1 MAAKNPHNGHRKRV
15 KEEFLKN
22 GLDNLPAHRVLEI
35 LLFYAIPQKDTN
47 ELAHRLEDRF
57 GSLARVL
64 DAPYEELLTVNGVGD
79 NTAVLL
85 RLISSM
91 ARRYYLDKASAAP
104 LKDPMQA
111 IGEWLKAWYV
121 GRTEEVLILISLD
134 NNLSILH
141 VDEIKTGVA
150 DDVQIQ
156 FRDLARKALG
166 FNATNAILAHNHPGG
181 MAHPS
186 RADRETTRTLH
197 RRFQEVGINL
207 LDHFIVAG
215 DEYVS
220 MRECGGFIGIE

>member
-91 ARRYYLDKASAAP
+91 ARRYYLDKASAW
-104 LKDPMQA
+104 
-111 IGEWLKAWYV
+111 IIIC
-121 GRTEEVLILISLD
+121 RSST
-134 NNLSILH
+134 
-141 VDEIKTGVA
+141 
-150 DDVQIQ
+150 
-156 FRDLARKALG
+156 
-166 FNATNAILAHNHPGG
+166 
-181 MAHPS
+181 
-186 RADRETTRTLH
+186 
-197 RRFQEVGINL
+197 
-207 LDHFIVAG
+207 
-215 DEYVS
+215 S
-220 MRECGGFIGIE
+220 MK

>member
-134 NNLSILH
+134 NNLSILQIGRAH
-141 VDEIKTGVA
+141 V
-150 DDVQIQ
+150 
-156 FRDLARKALG
+156 
-166 FNATNAILAHNHPGG
+166 
-181 MAHPS
+181 
-186 RADRETTRTLH
+186 
-197 RRFQEVGINL
+197 
-207 LDHFIVAG
+207 
-215 DEYVS
+215 
-220 MRECGGFIGIE
+220 